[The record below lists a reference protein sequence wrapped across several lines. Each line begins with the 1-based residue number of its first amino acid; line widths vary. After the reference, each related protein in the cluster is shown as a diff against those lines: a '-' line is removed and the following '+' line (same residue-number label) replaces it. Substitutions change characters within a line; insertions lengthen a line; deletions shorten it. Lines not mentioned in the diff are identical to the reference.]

1 MTAFTR
7 LVVLAACLVLPAC
20 ASSGTNAA
28 TKEEPT
34 TLVIDNQSV
43 LDHTVYVIRGSQRL
57 RVGTATGL
65 SKTNLT
71 IPRGIVFG
79 LTTLRFMADPIGSN
93 RTPVSEEITVNQG
106 DELTLRIPPV

>member
-65 SKTNLT
+65 GKTHLT

>member
-7 LVVLAACLVLPAC
+7 LVVLAACLVIPAC

-28 TKEEPT
+28 NREEPT
-34 TLVIDNQSV
+34 TLLVDNQSF
-43 LDHTVYVIRGSQRL
+43 LDHNVYVIRGSQRL
-57 RVGTATGL
+57 RVGTATGM
-65 SKTNLT
+65 SKSHLT
-71 IPRGIVFG
+71 IPRGVVFG

-106 DELTLRIPPV
+106 DEITLRIPPV

>member
-1 MTAFTR
+1 MTALTR

-28 TKEEPT
+28 TNEEPT
-34 TLVIDNQSV
+34 TLLIDNQSV

-65 SKTNLT
+65 GRTQLT

-93 RTPVSEEITVNQG
+93 RTPVSEEITVTQG
-106 DELTLRIPPV
+106 DEITLRIPPV

>member
-1 MTAFTR
+1 MTTFAR

-65 SKTNLT
+65 GKTHLT

-79 LTTLRFMADPIGSN
+79 ITTLRFMADPIGSN
-93 RTPVSEEITVNQG
+93 RSPVSEEITVNQG

>member
-1 MTAFTR
+1 MTTFTR

-65 SKTNLT
+65 GKTHLT

>member
-20 ASSGTNAA
+20 ASTGTNAA
-28 TKEEPT
+28 AKEEPT

-65 SKTNLT
+65 GKTHLT